1 MRQDCP
7 HCHESLQGK
16 FIRWSKI
23 QQTDHAR
30 SCPRCGREIEH
41 AIHPEELAIRA
52 IAIAVA
58 IGVLYWMNTRSH
70 GFVLP
75 LAAGLGILL
84 TVYAVARLRLKDA
97 QRYRKGRNE
106 A

>member
-7 HCHESLQGK
+7 HCRQSLQGK

-23 QQTDHAR
+23 QQTDHMR
-30 SCPRCGREIEH
+30 SCPRCGKEIEH

-52 IAIAVA
+52 IAIVVA
-58 IGVLYWMNTRSH
+58 IGVCYAMNTGRH
-70 GFVLP
+70 GFVAP
-75 LAAGLGILL
+75 LVAGLVILVV
-84 TVYAVARLRLKDA
+84 VYALAQFRLRNA
-97 QRYRKGRNE
+97 QRYKKGRNE